1 MRERLQRPQAHRMA
15 TGESE
20 RLLVGGKKAPSPIK
34 EEDDNE
40 ESWVNMKAGQAA
52 LVALSVMS
60 VAPDAFAKGGEM
72 GILEGRTLALL
83 HPAMMYLL
91 LGTTAYSGYLGWQW
105 RRVRTVGD
113 EIADLKQS
121 LKDQKGVK
129 KVKEAQLVG
138 TNGSEEV
145 ATSFSSSSSEVGEL
159 EVSPFVSSVNAQ
171 IDSLTEERKELISKK
186 FKDKHFAL
194 SSLLLGAGVTFS
206 IEGCLNTFTRTGK
219 LFPGPHLWA
228 GAGITALWAI
238 AAALVPMM
246 QKGNKTAK
254 DVHVALNGLAF
265 CLFLW
270 QVPTGMQIVDKVFQF
285 TKWP

>member
-1 MRERLQRPQAHRMA
+1 MGTTTPCAPRIATRKATTPRALAKKSTTTTTSTQAQETS
-15 TGESE
+15 TGKPLAS
-20 RLLVGGKKAPSPIK
+20 
-34 EEDDNE
+34 
-40 ESWVNMKAGQAA
+40 AA

-60 VAPDAFAKGGEM
+60 FAPDALAKGGEL

-105 RRVRTVGD
+105 RRVRTMGD

-121 LKDQKGVK
+121 LKDYEGDAGKKVK
-129 KVKEAQLVG
+129 KVELVGSNGVEVESPEQQQQQQQQQSEAQ
-138 TNGSEEV
+138 
-145 ATSFSSSSSEVGEL
+145 
-159 EVSPFVSSVNAQ
+159 VSPYASSVTAQ
-171 IDSLTEERKELISKK
+171 IDSLQAERKDLISKK

-228 GAGITALWAI
+228 GASITALWAI

-246 QKGNKTAK
+246 QKGNKAAK
-254 DVHVALNGLAF
+254 DAHVALNGLAF
-265 CLFLW
+265 LLFLW

-285 TKWP
+285 TSWP